1 MTLVFVE
8 LHDLLVSMGFDGEP
22 IEGGYY
28 VMDLNAAECVTG
40 LKGCGA
46 DVGALRRS
54 LGESLVAAEGHEF
67 FFLETGM
74 TGVGEC
80 VCYCGMLGGMVALLG
95 AFGLEL
101 LGYGPGQGSAL
112 FQDREARRTVSV
124 PILEGSRVGS
134 SVSQRWVPVHEAL
147 DALVLSGAVTGP

>member
-1 MTLVFVE
+1 MALVYVE
-8 LHDLLVSMGFDGEP
+8 LHELLVSMGFDGEP

-28 VMDLNAAECVTG
+28 VMDLNAAACVAR
-40 LKGCGA
+40 LEGCGA
-46 DVGALRRS
+46 DAGALRRS
-54 LGESLVAAEGHEF
+54 LGESLVAAEGHEY

-74 TGVGEC
+74 TEVGEC
-80 VCYCGMLGGMVALLG
+80 VCYCGMLGGMAALLG

-112 FQDREARRTVSV
+112 FQDREAGRTVSV

-147 DALVLSGAVTGP
+147 DALDLAGKVTEP